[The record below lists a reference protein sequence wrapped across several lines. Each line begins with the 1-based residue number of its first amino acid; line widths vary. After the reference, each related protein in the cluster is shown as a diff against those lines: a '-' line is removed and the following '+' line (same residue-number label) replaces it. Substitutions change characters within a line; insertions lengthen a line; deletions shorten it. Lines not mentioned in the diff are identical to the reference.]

1 MLRKEYQEKYIL
13 KHRKIKEIEEETKN
27 IFYLFEE
34 LQKEVDLQDEKINT
48 IEETINTV
56 NEEVK
61 IVENDIKDIKE
72 SNESSKLFNYSTAFL
87 GAGLGSLTLLYNPYL
102 CIGTIIA
109 GGIFGYY
116 SGSYLNKKP

>member
-13 KHRKIKEIEEETKN
+13 KRKKIEAIQEETKN

-34 LQKEVDLQDEKINT
+34 LQKEVDLQDEKVNT
-48 IEETINTV
+48 IEEIINTV
-56 NEEVK
+56 KEDVK
-61 IVENDIKDIKE
+61 ITENDIKE
-72 SNESSKLFNYSTAFL
+72 SNESSKFLNYSTAFL